1 MSQLG
6 PPTGNRGRDGSQR
19 VVLFDLDG
27 TLIRTEGAG
36 RRALERAWEQCFGI
50 PVVLEGR
57 WFAGRSDLAI
67 FRELARHQGLDREY
81 GVRVDSLIRTYLG
94 FLDQELRVRPGAVL
108 PGVRELLGWAVREAG
123 WAPVLATGN
132 LEGGARLKLARFDL
146 HRFFAVGGF
155 GSDGESRVDILRAAV
170 RRAQEHFKRPVGAAV
185 VVGDT
190 PLDVQ
195 AAHQMG
201 WPVLAVATGPYGLPE
216 LEASMPEVALPDL
229 SDWGR
234 VARLLDDMLQAAGR
248 PGPHAIP

>member
-1 MSQLG
+1 MSEAAL
-6 PPTGNRGRDGSQR
+6 PPGDRGRDGSQR

-36 RRALERAWEQCFGI
+36 RRALERAWELCFGT

-67 FRELARHQGLDREY
+67 FRELARRQGLVHEY
-81 GVRVDSLIRTYLG
+81 GARIDSLIRAYLG
-94 FLDQELRVRPGAVL
+94 FLEQELSVRPGAVL

-123 WAPVLATGN
+123 WVPVLATGN

-146 HRFFAVGGF
+146 HRFFPVGGF
-155 GSDGESRVDILRAAV
+155 GSDGERRVDILRAAV
-170 RRAQEHFKRPVGAAV
+170 RRAQEHFKRPVRAAV

-190 PLDVQ
+190 PLDIQ

-201 WPVLAVATGPYGLPE
+201 WPALAVATGPYDLAE
-216 LEASMPEVALPDL
+216 LEVSTPDVALPDL
-229 SDWGR
+229 SDWGK
-234 VARLLDDMLQAAGR
+234 VVRLLDDMLTAAGR